1 MVFVNLS
8 RMPKILILLV
18 HPTLEKS
25 KANQMLLD
33 SIPSSDAI
41 TLHDL
46 YEEYPNFSIQVK
58 AEQNLV
64 LDHDIILFQHPL
76 YWYSCPPLMK
86 LWMDMVLEDGWA
98 YGVDGNQLLGKKWI
112 QVITTGGSKDS
123 YSKGGFH
130 GYATEDFLLPFRR
143 TAELCGMDY
152 LAPFLVQGTF
162 QLNELD
168 LQKESNR
175 YLNFINNLLGGIYG

>member
-1 MVFVNLS
+1 MDFVNLS

-18 HPTLEKS
+18 HPVLEKS

-33 SIPSSDAI
+33 SIPNSENI

-46 YEEYPNFSIQVK
+46 YEEYPNFSINVK
-58 AEQNLV
+58 AEQKL
-64 LDHDIILFQHPL
+64 LADHHIILFQHPL

-86 LWMDMVLEDGWA
+86 LWIDMVLEDGWA
-98 YGVDGNQLLGKKWI
+98 YGPGGNQLLGKKWI
-112 QVITTGGSKDS
+112 QVITTGGSKDA
-123 YSKGGFH
+123 YSKTGFH
-130 GYATEDFLLPFRR
+130 GYGTEDFLLPFRR
-143 TAELCGMDY
+143 TAELCGMDF
-152 LAPFLVQGTF
+152 LKPFLVQGTF

-175 YLNFINNLLGGIYG
+175 YFKFINQLLGGIYE